1 MKISAKGRYAVRSV
15 INLSKSRGVNRSV
28 REIASE
34 EEISPDFL
42 EKIFAKLKKD
52 GIITSTRGA
61 YGGFSLNKEPEEI
74 TVLSILQAINE
85 DLTPTPCASEKCGKE
100 CDISYFW
107 TMTKVHVSTFFNRVT
122 ISDIINRKITL

>member
-42 EKIFAKLKKD
+42 EKIFSKLKKD

-61 YGGFSLNKEPEEI
+61 YGGFSLNKEPEDI
-74 TVLSILQAINE
+74 TILSILQAINE